1 MSLINQMLR
10 DLDAR
15 QASRKDRAGLPPRLR
30 PLPPSRL
37 TRQQSMRMLLIG
49 MALGGAVAGG
59 IVAVVLLIFLSGP
72 SQVPAPATQATA
84 PMAAVAPPPPPPTAS
99 PAPASPVAQPAP
111 VPAEAPAVL
120 PAQPAVQAQ
129 AGVVSPVVAAPAQP
143 APKPISPPAAT
154 AAAIV
159 AAAKQPAAAIA
170 PAKTLPPTPPRVPS
184 DSRAPPPPKQNSSPV
199 KSGAEPA
206 SQTSPSLA
214 ERKPLTANA
223 AAQADKAGKTDPGH
237 DLADADYQKGMQ
249 AVNNGDQ
256 AAALPLFRNALS
268 LNPNLAHARQALLS
282 VLVSSRMWD
291 EAREVARAGLAAD
304 PTRTG
309 WAVILTRLQHERG
322 DTDAALKTLETHLNY
337 ANDDAD
343 YLSLYAFLL
352 HRGQR
357 YPEAVR
363 QYRSALALRPKEG
376 RWWYGL
382 GMALAA
388 TGREEEAKVAYVKA
402 REVGNLPADMMAV
415 IEERLK

>member
-15 QASRKDRAGLPPRLR
+15 QASRKDRVGLPPRLR
-30 PLPPSRL
+30 PLPPARL
-37 TRQQSMRMLLIG
+37 TRKQSMHMLLIG

-59 IVAVVLLIFLSGP
+59 VVAVSLLMFLSPP
-72 SQVPAPATQATA
+72 SQVTSPAAQVQGPVVAVAPTPAPAPAPSHVVAPAPSSLAAQSVPTA
-84 PMAAVAPPPPPPTAS
+84 AEKTVALPVHAPVAVALQ
-99 PAPASPVAQPAP
+99 PVA
-111 VPAEAPAVL
+111 APAVL
-120 PAQPAVQAQ
+120 
-129 AGVVSPVVAAPAQP
+129 AAPLP
-143 APKPISPPAAT
+143 VSPPASPAKL
-154 AAAIV
+154 AV
-159 AAAKQPAAAIA
+159 APVKA
-170 PAKTLPPTPPRVPS
+170 PAEPVRQ
-184 DSRAPPPPKQNSSPV
+184 APPPV
-199 KSGAEPA
+199 
-206 SQTSPSLA
+206 A
-214 ERKPLTANA
+214 ERKPGVPERTNKPAPANP
-223 AAQADKAGKTDPGH
+223 AAQTDKSGKTDPGR
-237 DLADADYQKGMQ
+237 DLAEAEYQKGMQ

-268 LNPNLAHARQALLS
+268 LNPRLAHARQALLS
-282 VLVSSRMWD
+282 VLVSGRMWD
-291 EAREVARAGLAAD
+291 EAREVAQAGLVAD

-322 DTDAALKTLETHLNY
+322 DTDAALKTLESHLNY
-337 ANDDAD
+337 ANDDAE

-388 TGREEEAKVAYVKA
+388 TSREEDAKVAYIKA
-402 REVGNLPADMMAV
+402 REVGNLPADMLAT

>member
-15 QASRKDRAGLPPRLR
+15 QASGPDRAGLPPRLR
-30 PLPPSRL
+30 PLPPARL

-49 MALGGAVAGG
+49 MALGGVVAGG
-59 IVAVVLLIFLSGP
+59 VVAAILLTFRSMPSPVL
-72 SQVPAPATQATA
+72 
-84 PMAAVAPPPPPPTAS
+84 PPPTALATVPAAASVGTPVPSPPQPLPAPVSQPAISPAPEPQSASPALEAAPATVPQPVQS
-99 PAPASPVAQPAP
+99 PAPAAASLAAAP
-111 VPAEAPAVL
+111 VPAAAPSVAPPAVAQQF
-120 PAQPAVQAQ
+120 PAGKAI
-129 AGVVSPVVAAPAQP
+129 P
-143 APKPISPPAAT
+143 APPAKPAAEP
-154 AAAIV
+154 V
-159 AAAKQPAAAIA
+159 R
-170 PAKTLPPTPPRVPS
+170 PTPP
-184 DSRAPPPPKQNSSPV
+184 
-199 KSGAEPA
+199 
-206 SQTSPSLA
+206 TA
-214 ERKPLTANA
+214 ERKPVVTERTSNKPPAPPA
-223 AAQADKAGKTDPGH
+223 AVQIEKPARTDPGR
-237 DLADADYQKGMQ
+237 DLAEAEYQKGMQ
-249 AVNNGDQ
+249 AVNAGNQ
-256 AAALPLFRNALS
+256 AAALPFFRNALS
-268 LNPNLAHARQALLS
+268 LNPRLAHARQALLS
-282 VLVSSRMWD
+282 VLVSGRMWD
-291 EAREVARAGLAAD
+291 EAREAAQAGLSAD

-402 REVGNLPADMMAV
+402 REVGNLPADMQAV